1 MIHSQVSSYVE
12 KLIRKL
18 RLTSSCIAH
27 FFAEIFQNIPL
38 VNFLF
43 RYYFLFID
51 PLDPWKRN

>member
-51 PLDPWKRN
+51 PLDP